1 MIGRP
6 SRRGPRRQLIREND
20 GALYDLTNDRPIA
33 APELR
38 NYLSSG
44 GYFEAKRADGSEC
57 TGQVLGEILEEI
69 LAHGGPGAVG
79 APAVDAFAGMLGL
92 AGTLTGGLAGTWG
105 GPLGH
110 TPQRPRA
117 DRRRPPTRPR
127 QAGRDFDDQV
137 AGAPSNPDPNP
148 A

>member
-20 GALYDLTNDRPIA
+20 GALYDLTNDRPLA
-33 APELR
+33 ASELR

-57 TGQVLGEILEEI
+57 TGQVLREVLEEI
-69 LAHGGPGAVG
+69 VAHDGPGALGALVG
-79 APAVDAFAGMLGL
+79 APAVDAFAGML
-92 AGTLTGGLAGTWG
+92 GLAGTWG

-117 DRRRPPTRPR
+117 DRRRPPGRPR